1 MPRLKLTDEF
11 WSKLKPILLDAG
23 IYDKPNLRMTFEGM
37 LYRIRVGCQWR
48 ELPSDFGNWN
58 SVFKRFN
65 DWSQKGKLKLVFKLL
80 SREPDLEWLFIDG
93 SIVKAHQNSSGA
105 AKKSEAGDHGIGK
118 SVAGNTSKIHLAV
131 DSSGNPIDFEI
142 TGGEVHDVKVAPELI
157 ARLPEAEYTIADKGY
172 DSDPLREQI
181 KLKKSIPIIPK
192 KKNSKTGNADL
203 DWELY
208 RNRHLVENTFCKL
221 KNYRAIATRFDKT
234 KRNFIAALTLACC
247 YLWLPL

>member
-1 MPRLKLTDEF
+1 MPQTKLTDEF
-11 WSKLKPILLDAG
+11 WSKLKPILLDTG
-23 IYDKPNLRMTFEGM
+23 IYDKPNLRITFEGM
-37 LYRIRVGCQWR
+37 LYRVRVGCQWR
-48 ELPSDFGNWN
+48 ELPPEFGNWN

-65 DWSQKGKLKLVFKLL
+65 EWSRTGKLNLIFKLL

-105 AKKSEAGDHGIGK
+105 SKKSEFGDHGIGK

-131 DSSGNPIDFEI
+131 DSSGNPLDFEV
-142 TGGEVHDVKVAPELI
+142 TGGEVHDVKIAPELI
-157 ARLPEAEYTIADKGY
+157 SRLPVSEYTIADKGY

-181 KLKKSIPIIPK
+181 KSKKSIPIIPK
-192 KKNSKTGNADL
+192 KKNSKTGNKDL
-203 DWELY
+203 DWGLY

-221 KNYRAIATRFDKT
+221 KNFRAIATRFDKT
-234 KRNFIAALTLACC
+234 KRNFIGTLALACS